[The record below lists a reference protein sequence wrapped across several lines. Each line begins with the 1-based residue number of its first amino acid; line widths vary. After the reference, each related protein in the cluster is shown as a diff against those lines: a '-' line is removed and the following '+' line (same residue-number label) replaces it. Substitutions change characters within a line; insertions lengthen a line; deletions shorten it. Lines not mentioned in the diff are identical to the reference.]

1 MLVVNWSICG
11 SQSNVIATTLL
22 TSPDV
27 TYSGITTIRLA
38 VAFIIS
44 YADEAFIVHEVQL
57 VVIRCYYETMS

>member
-11 SQSNVIATTLL
+11 SQSNVIATLL
-22 TSPDV
+22 TSPYV

-44 YADEAFIVHEVQL
+44 YADEAFTVHEVQL
-57 VVIRCYYETMS
+57 VVVRCYYETMS